1 MIYRILKESEIEV
14 AAKQSRYVFDT
25 CLRQR
30 VNNEQTLSF
39 VEDYL
44 LPYQLKE
51 KVQSGQLILWGAW
64 NRNGLCAVS
73 GMQRDGL
80 ITMLYVMP
88 YMQNHKIGKELL
100 TLMRSYAKN
109 EWGYKRVSVNAL
121 PSDTSPYFARRGF
134 YYVNEAGQKIDRP
147 MQVGTEY
154 SRYSTYM
161 PMAARTLD
169 RMQYTTRPIKD
180 NVVAF
185 MAVGFLVLIV
195 VLLIIFGI
203 CVYFPK

>member
-1 MIYRILKESEIEV
+1 MIYRILKESEIEG
-14 AAKQSRYVFDT
+14 AAKLAGYVFDT

-30 VNNEQTLSF
+30 VTNPETLTF

-44 LPYQLKE
+44 VAYHLQQ
-51 KVQSGQLILWGAW
+51 KVQAGQLVLWGAW
-64 NRNGLCAVS
+64 NKKGLCAVS

-100 TLMRSYAKN
+100 ILMRSYAKN
-109 EWGYKRVSVNAL
+109 EWGYKRVYVNAL

-134 YYVNEAGQKIDRP
+134 YYVNETGQRISAP
-147 MQVGTEY
+147 MQADTQY
-154 SRYSTYM
+154 SRYAAYM

-169 RMQYTTRPIKD
+169 RIQYTSRPIKD
-180 NVVAF
+180 KVVAI
-185 MAVGFLVLIV
+185 MAVGFLAVIVL
-195 VLLIIFGI
+195 LLIIFGI